1 MYEITP
7 STQAILLLT
16 SSFSERKS
24 EDAIPLNPVEW
35 GRFALWLHEH
45 DLKPENLLQGDFE
58 ELLSFW
64 KDSEITTSRLKTLLH
79 RGASLALA
87 MEKWQRVGIWVITR
101 SSSDYPK
108 QLKKK
113 LKHLS
118 PPVLYGI
125 GNPKLLNK
133 PSIAVVGSRKAPKE
147 ALELAHKFGNKI
159 ANDGYTLVSGGAKGV
174 DEIAMIGALKGGGTV
189 IGILPDN
196 LLKASLSSQYRNA
209 LMNNELVLISTHYPE
224 SPFSTVNALGNN
236 KYIYAQSIATIIVHS
251 ETTGGTWL
259 GANEALKE
267 EYAPLWLT
275 QMSEGNKKLVELGA
289 NALSPGIFEDTIDTL
304 CNGNL
309 GIKKSNKPLLSLFD
323 DINEKDISSDNKSL
337 NTKVAKLD
345 NITVMSFFES
355 FMSKLYQEYK
365 ENSIFKPKELEDKFG
380 IKLSQ
385 VNAWIAEAEENQ
397 LVKRIEG
404 RVKKYQII

>member
-16 SSFSERKS
+16 SSFSERKL
-24 EDAIPLNPVEW
+24 EDIPPLNLVEW

-45 DLKPENLLQGDFE
+45 NLKPENLLQSNFE
-58 ELLSFW
+58 ELLSLW
-64 KDSEITTSRLKTLLH
+64 KDSEITISRLKMLLN

-87 MEKWQRVGIWVITR
+87 IEKWQRVGIWIMTR
-101 SSSDYPK
+101 SNLDYPK

-118 PPVLYGI
+118 PPILYGI

-133 PSIAVVGSRKAPKE
+133 PSIAVVGSRKAPKD

-174 DEIAMIGALKGGGTV
+174 DETAMMGALKGRGTV

-196 LLKASLSSQYRNA
+196 LLKVSLSSQYRNA

-224 SPFSTVNALGNN
+224 SPFSVLNALGNN
-236 KYIYAQSIATIIVHS
+236 KYIYTQSIATIIVHS
-251 ETTGGTWL
+251 ETTGGTWS

-267 EYAPLWLT
+267 EYAHVWVT
-275 QMSEGNKKLVELGA
+275 QRSEGNKKLLELGA
-289 NALSPGIFEDTIDTL
+289 NTLSSGIFENSIDTL
-304 CNGNL
+304 CNGSIGL
-309 GIKKSNKPLLSLFD
+309 KKTNRTLSLFD
-323 DINEKDISSDNKSL
+323 EQDEQKVFAEEIKINIKEDESVNSS
-337 NTKVAKLD
+337 
-345 NITVMSFFES
+345 TVSFFE
-355 FMSKLYQEYK
+355 FFILKLCQEYPK
-365 ENSIFKPKELEDKFG
+365 NSIFKPKELEKKFSL
-380 IKLSQ
+380 KQSQ
-385 VNAWIAEAEENQ
+385 IQDWIAEAEEKT
-397 LVKRIEG
+397 LIKKIDGRI
-404 RVKKYQII
+404 KKYQII

>member
-16 SSFSERKS
+16 SSFSEKKL
-24 EDAIPLNPVEW
+24 EDAMPLNPVEW

-45 DLKPENLLQGDFE
+45 DLNPENLLQGNFE
-58 ELLSFW
+58 ELLLLW
-64 KDSEITTSRLKTLLH
+64 KDSEITISRLKTLLN
-79 RGASLALA
+79 RGAALALSI
-87 MEKWQRVGIWVITR
+87 EKWQRVGIWIITR

-133 PSIAVVGSRKAPKE
+133 LSIAVVGSRKAPKE
-147 ALELAHKFGNKI
+147 ALEFAYKFGNKI

-174 DEIAMIGALKGGGTV
+174 DETAMMGALKGGGTV

-209 LMNNELVLISTHYPE
+209 LMNNELVFISTHYPE
-224 SPFSTVNALGNN
+224 SPFSAVNALKNN

-251 ETTGGTWL
+251 ETRGGTWS
-259 GANEALKE
+259 GANEALKA

-275 QMSEGNKKLVELGA
+275 QMSEGNKKLIELGA
-289 NALSPGIFEDTIDTL
+289 NALSRGIFEDTIDTL
-304 CNGNL
+304 SNGKL
-309 GIKKSNKPLLSLFD
+309 GIKKLNKLPLSLFD
-323 DINEKDISSDNKSL
+323 DINEEDISYGNKSL
-337 NTKVAKLD
+337 NTKVDELD
-345 NITVMSFFES
+345 NIPMMSFFEF
-355 FMSKLYQEYK
+355 FMSKLDQEYK
-365 ENSIFKPKELEDKFG
+365 EDSIFKPKELEEKFS

-385 VNAWIAEAEENQ
+385 INAWIVEAEEKN
-397 LVKRIEG
+397 LIRRLDGRI
-404 RVKKYQII
+404 KKYHII

>member
-16 SSFSERKS
+16 SSFSEKKL
-24 EDAIPLNPVEW
+24 EDAMPLNPVEW

-45 DLKPENLLQGDFE
+45 DLNPENLLQGNFE
-58 ELLSFW
+58 ELLLLW
-64 KDSEITTSRLKTLLH
+64 KDSEITISRLKTLLN
-79 RGASLALA
+79 RGAALALSI
-87 MEKWQRVGIWVITR
+87 EKWQRVGIWIITR

-133 PSIAVVGSRKAPKE
+133 LSIAVVGSRKAPKE
-147 ALELAHKFGNKI
+147 ALEFAHKFGNKI

-174 DEIAMIGALKGGGTV
+174 DETAMMGALKGGGTV

-209 LMNNELVLISTHYPE
+209 LMNNELVFISTHYPE
-224 SPFSTVNALGNN
+224 SPFSAVNALKNN

-251 ETTGGTWL
+251 ETRGGTWS
-259 GANEALKE
+259 GANEALKA

-275 QMSEGNKKLVELGA
+275 QMSEGNKKLIELGA
-289 NALSPGIFEDTIDTL
+289 NALSRGIFEDTIDTL
-304 CNGNL
+304 SNGKL
-309 GIKKSNKPLLSLFD
+309 GIKKLNKLPLSLFD
-323 DINEKDISSDNKSL
+323 DINEEDISYGNKSL
-337 NTKVAKLD
+337 NTKVDELD
-345 NITVMSFFES
+345 NIPMMSFFEF
-355 FMSKLYQEYK
+355 FMSKLDQEYK
-365 ENSIFKPKELEDKFG
+365 EDSIFKPKELEEKFS

-385 VNAWIAEAEENQ
+385 INAWIVEAEEKN
-397 LVKRIEG
+397 LIRRLDGRI
-404 RVKKYQII
+404 KKYHII